1 MSVLLAVVGLNTYL
15 SELENQLLLS
25 GIGFILLIIVIAIG
39 RSRLRRR
46 REGFHVYK
54 RGGSEDGVLIYKEGE
69 KSLQIYFNRL
79 EDIIYIPSVGIWKET
94 MPDWA
99 RERRD
104 EILVRIKKRV
114 GKRLIGKS
122 WKFEETDSPQKLIA
136 QK

>member
-1 MSVLLAVVGLNTYL
+1 MVS
-15 SELENQLLLS
+15 QLLLP
-25 GIGFILLIIVIAIG
+25 GVGLILLIIVIAIG
-39 RSRLRRR
+39 RNRLRRK

-54 RGGSEDGVLIYKEGE
+54 RGGGEDGVLIYNEGE

-79 EDIIYIPSVGIWKET
+79 EDIIYIPSAGMWKEI

-104 EILVRIKKRV
+104 EILARIRERV
-114 GKRLIGKS
+114 GNRLIGKS
-122 WKFEETDSPQKLIA
+122 WKFEDTDNPQKLIT

>member
-1 MSVLLAVVGLNTYL
+1 MLLPGVGL
-15 SELENQLLLS
+15 
-25 GIGFILLIIVIAIG
+25 ILLIIVIVIG
-39 RSRLRRR
+39 RNRLRRR
-46 REGFHVYK
+46 RGGFHVYK
-54 RGGSEDGVLIYKEGE
+54 RGGGEDGVLIYKEGE

-79 EDIIYIPSVGIWKET
+79 EDIIYIPSAGMWKEI

-104 EILVRIKKRV
+104 EILARIRERV

-122 WKFEETDSPQKLIA
+122 WKFEETDSSEKLIA

>member
-1 MSVLLAVVGLNTYL
+1 MV
-15 SELENQLLLS
+15 NQLLLP
-25 GIGFILLIIVIAIG
+25 GVGFILLIIVIAIA

-46 REGFHVYK
+46 KEGFHVYK
-54 RGGSEDGVLIYKEGE
+54 RGGGEDGVLIYEEGE
-69 KSLQIYFNRL
+69 KSLQVYFNRL
-79 EDIIYIPSVGIWKET
+79 EDIIYIPSAGMWNEI

-104 EILVRIKKRV
+104 EILVRIKERV